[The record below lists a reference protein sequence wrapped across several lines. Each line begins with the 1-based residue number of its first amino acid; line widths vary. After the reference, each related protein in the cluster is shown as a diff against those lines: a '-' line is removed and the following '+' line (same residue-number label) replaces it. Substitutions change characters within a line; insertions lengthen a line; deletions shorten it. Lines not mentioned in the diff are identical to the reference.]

1 MTVHNDCSST
11 MTVLEYAM
19 TAQNVYACVIS
30 KTMQTRNV
38 VLCALEYT
46 YHCDLVQWG
55 LTTETASIGFIRL
68 LTVRK

>member
-1 MTVHNDCSST
+1 MAGAPAYS
-11 MTVLEYAM
+11 
-19 TAQNVYACVIS
+19 
-30 KTMQTRNV
+30 
-38 VLCALEYT
+38 EYT